1 MTGETLISY
10 IQQELHL
17 DTAAANELRK
27 MSEAYPWFA
36 TPRLLLLRHLK
47 NTGSPLFDGQ
57 FSRAA
62 AYLSG
67 RELLFSLLVP
77 AAAPHKSEPAVVVE
91 PVISAGVVP
100 EQTVVEPGYEIELST
115 EPELV
120 ETEEPTL
127 ERNIAEVVARQAM
140 FIRQEI
146 PDDFELEIDPVLG
159 IITPADVSIA
169 DFLHEQ
175 RLSEIEVASRKEEA
189 AELLQIEEPGS
200 ESSEQ
205 HAATESGSIDT
216 TAERPEDIQGI
227 PDREPEIPPLAIL
240 SETLE
245 GTVTS
250 DVFQS
255 SISREISNFEKELSF
270 SDWLNRIDAHS
281 LTTES
286 GQELIRNKT
295 DQFSL
300 IDDFIKSNPR
310 IDPRVSQ
317 DTRSIEDISAESV
330 KEHDSFITDTLAG
343 IYVRQGLYTKAI
355 QAYENLCL
363 KYPEKS
369 TYFAAQIEEIKK
381 LIQ

>member
-17 DTAAANELRK
+17 DSAAANELRK

-47 NTGSPLFDGQ
+47 DTGSPLFDGQ

-77 AAAPHKSEPAVVVE
+77 AAAPVRSEPVE
-91 PVISAGVVP
+91 DARPEIPAEVLAG
-100 EQTVVEPGYEIELST
+100 QTMDETGYEIELET
-115 EPELV
+115 EPSKIEK
-120 ETEEPTL
+120 EEPTL

-159 IITPADVSIA
+159 IITPAEVSIS
-169 DFLHEQ
+169 DFLKQQQIAELEPDSSLTQ
-175 RLSEIEVASRKEEA
+175 TG
-189 AELLQIEEPGS
+189 ELLQIEEPDPEMPLQQVKNEAEPIVS
-200 ESSEQ
+200 P
-205 HAATESGSIDT
+205 IDQ
-216 TAERPEDIQGI
+216 PEEIH
-227 PDREPEIPPLAIL
+227 PAPEPEIPALGL
-240 SETLE
+240 QGELLE
-245 GTVTS
+245 GAVTS
-250 DVFQS
+250 DALQTALS
-255 SISREISNFEKELSF
+255 MEISSFEKELSF
-270 SDWLNRIDAHS
+270 SDWLSRIDSHS
-281 LTTES
+281 AVVEPVQLPKNN
-286 GQELIRNKT
+286 RVN
-295 DQFSL
+295 QFSL
-300 IDDFIKSNPR
+300 IDDFIRSNPR
-310 IDPRVSQ
+310 IDPRVSK
-317 DTRSIEDISAESV
+317 DTRSIEDISEDSV
-330 KEHDSFITDTLAG
+330 REHDSFITDTLAR

-355 QAYENLCL
+355 QAYENLSL